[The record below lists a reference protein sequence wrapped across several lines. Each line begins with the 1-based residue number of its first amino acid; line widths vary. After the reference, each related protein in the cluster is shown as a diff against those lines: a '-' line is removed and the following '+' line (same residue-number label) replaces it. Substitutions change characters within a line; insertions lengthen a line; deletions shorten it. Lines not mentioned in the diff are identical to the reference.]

1 MGSSVCFCHIKNPA
15 SSISRSPDFFPL
27 FTHWFKNAKI
37 FFSVAFLKYNYYFLE
52 IFNTIHH
59 PFMETVLPSTANNRI
74 AANHSLLMWQGKTT
88 VHTFFSWLCLKL
100 LLLVPLHEVKGI
112 FNYLPKKLFFFK
124 PSTVY
129 AENLYYVV
137 IFYCFI

>member
-1 MGSSVCFCHIKNPA
+1 MLLPHQEPSQLNFQVPW
-15 SSISRSPDFFPL
+15 FFSL
-27 FTHWFKNAKI
+27 STHRFKNAKI
-37 FFSVAFLKYNYYFLE
+37 FFSVAILKYNYYFLE